1 MKEAMLYEKRDENK
15 VRCHLC
21 NHQCSIHPGK
31 RGICGVRENQDGTLY
46 TLVYGRIVAE
56 HIDPIEKKPL
66 FNFLPGTKAYS
77 IGTVGCNFRCK
88 HCQNSDISQ
97 YPHAHGGRIIGEER
111 TPEQIV
117 RSAKGAGCAT
127 IAYTYTEPTIFFEFA
142 HDTSIIAHQE
152 GLKNVFVSNGYM
164 SADAARR
171 IAPHLDAINVD
182 VKAFTNRFYKEVC
195 GARLEPVLD
204 TIRLMRELGV
214 WVEITTLIIPG
225 WNDGE
230 EELREIARFIK
241 SVGREVP
248 WHVTAF
254 YPSYQMMD
262 HPPTPVATLR
272 LARDIG
278 IAEGLRYVYEG
289 NVRDSGGENTCC
301 PGCGAAVV
309 ERSGLWLVRNR
320 LKDGKCPEC
329 GEKIDGV
336 GM

>member
-1 MKEAMLYEKRDENK
+1 MKEAMLYEKREENK

-21 NHQCSIHPGK
+21 SHHCSIHPGK

-66 FNFLPGTKAYS
+66 FNFLPGSKAYS
-77 IGTVGCNFRCK
+77 ISTVGCNFRCK

-97 YPHAHGGRIIGEER
+97 YPHAHGGRIIGEDR
-111 TPEQIV
+111 TPAQIV
-117 RSAKGAGCAT
+117 RSAKSAGCAS
-127 IAYTYTEPTIFFEFA
+127 IAYTYTEPTIFFELA

-152 GLKNVFVSNGYM
+152 GIQNVFVSNGYM
-164 SADAARR
+164 SADTARK

-182 VKAFTNRFYKEVC
+182 VKAFTDKFYKEVC

-241 SVGREVP
+241 GVGREVP

-254 YPSYQMMD
+254 YPSYKMMD
-262 HPPTPVATLR
+262 HPPTSVTTLR

-289 NVRDSGGENTCC
+289 NVRDSGGENTYCH
-301 PGCGAAVV
+301 GCGAAVV
-309 ERSGLWLVRNR
+309 ERSGLWLVRSR

-329 GEKIDGV
+329 GETIDGV